1 MEIHQSRDEWFR
13 FLSVV
18 FDVSKARELLLA
30 RGGELEIAR
39 IEVSKLRPL
48 VSERKKGPDGKIK
61 GITLGVSVDW
71 DRIERDAEFP
81 DEDAVIDTN
90 VPIILA
96 HLEEDGTALPIDGY
110 HRIGKAI
117 LKGIET
123 LPCVLLTE
131 AESKKVRVR

>member
-13 FLSVV
+13 FFSVV

-30 RGGELEIAR
+30 RGGEPEVER
-39 IEVSKLRPL
+39 IEVSKLGPL
-48 VSERKKGPDGKIK
+48 VSQRKKGPDGKLT

-81 DEDAVIDTN
+81 DEDAVIDTD

-96 HLEEDGTALPIDGY
+96 YLEDGSALPIDGY

-123 LPCVLLTE
+123 LPYVLLTK
-131 AESKKVRVR
+131 AESEKARLR